1 MLTFPDVPE
10 MAKSLYCYWE
20 RNIYRLVQ
28 SPFGRVSYPVI
39 GQLSRIFVSYWL
51 ERSHVLAQLRRLL
64 KSIQSTLYHSKLS
77 VNGIFTGD
85 ARIELLADQF

>member
-51 ERSHVLAQLRRLL
+51 ERSHVLANFADCSSRSSRLYITQNCL
-64 KSIQSTLYHSKLS
+64 
-77 VNGIFTGD
+77 
-85 ARIELLADQF
+85 